1 MGNALRMME
10 NVQIDF
16 GFCPSPAAAGMI
28 AVDRG
33 EIRDILSG
41 KEERLLVIVGPC
53 SAWPEEAVLAYAE
66 KLRAVS
72 DAVSDQ
78 LKVVMRVYTQK
89 PRTVD
94 GWNGL
99 LVQPDPFSVPDMEEG
114 LRRAAALMERIVL
127 MGLPIADEALF
138 LSPSLVLSQWLSWT
152 AIGARSSEDQEH
164 RAYASG
170 IGIPVGIKHP
180 GSGSVAVGIN
190 GVVAS
195 RSPQFAPL
203 FSRKTFTRGNPFA
216 HLVLRGGETGP
227 NYDTGHI
234 ASAVSALRA
243 RGVADPAVIVDASHD
258 NARIDGV
265 KDPSRQIAVIREVL
279 ASLPSNRTAREG
291 FRGFMLESFLK
302 PGSQDIRKTGSDEVD
317 REGFSITDPCL
328 SWEETEGLLRE
339 MADTWGKSELV
350 PRESH

>member
-1 MGNALRMME
+1 MMASVQGNA
-10 NVQIDF
+10 
-16 GFCPSPAAAGMI
+16 GFRPSLAATEMI
-28 AVDRG
+28 ATDRG
-33 EIRDILSG
+33 EICDILSG
-41 KEERLLVIVGPC
+41 KDGRSLVIVGPC
-53 SAWPEEAVLAYAE
+53 SAWPEEAVLIYAE

-72 DAVSDQ
+72 EAVSDR

-99 LVQPDPFSVPDMEEG
+99 LIQPDPFSPPDMDEG

-170 IGIPVGIKHP
+170 IDLPIGIKNP

-195 RSPQFAPL
+195 RSPQFSPL
-203 FSRKTFTRGNPFA
+203 FSMNAFTEGNPFA
-216 HLVLRGGETGP
+216 HLVLRGGESGP
-227 NYDTGHI
+227 NYDPENI
-234 ASAVSALRA
+234 AFATRVLRE
-243 RGVADPAVIVDASHD
+243 RGVPNPAIIVDASHD
-258 NARIDGV
+258 NARIDGT
-265 KDPSRQIAVIREVL
+265 KDPARQIAVVREVL
-279 ASLPSNRTAREG
+279 SSFPSNREAWEG

-302 PGSQDIRKTGSDEVD
+302 RGNQDIRKTDPVAID
-317 REGFSITDPCL
+317 HEGLSITDPCL
-328 SWEETEGLLRE
+328 SWEETENILSE
-339 MADTWGKSELV
+339 MADTCGERAEVSAG
-350 PRESH
+350 ESHQMG

>member
-1 MGNALRMME
+1 MTESTQG
-10 NVQIDF
+10 DF
-16 GFCPSPAAAGMI
+16 AFCPSPAATEMVA
-28 AVDRG
+28 ADRG

-41 KEERLLVIVGPC
+41 KDERLLVIVGPC
-53 SAWPEEAVLAYAE
+53 SAWPEDAVHKYAE

-72 DAVSDQ
+72 ETVSDR
-78 LKVVMRVYTQK
+78 LKIVMRVYTQK
-89 PRTVD
+89 PRTVN

-127 MGLPIADEALF
+127 LGLPIADEALF

-227 NYDTGHI
+227 NYDAGHI
-234 ASAVSALRA
+234 ASAVSVLRE

-258 NARIDGV
+258 NARIDGA

-279 ASLPSNRTAREG
+279 ASLLSDRTAREG

-302 PGSQDIRKTGSDEVD
+302 PGNQDIRKTGTGGTD
-317 REGFSITDPCL
+317 RGGLSITDPCL
-328 SWEETEGLLRE
+328 SWEETEDLLRE

-350 PRESH
+350 ARESH

>member
-1 MGNALRMME
+1 ME
-10 NVQIDF
+10 HVQGDF
-16 GFCPSPAAAGMI
+16 GLRPSPAVTEMVSA
-28 AVDRG
+28 DRG

-41 KEERLLVIVGPC
+41 KDGRLLVIVGPC
-53 SAWPEEAVLAYAE
+53 SAWPEEAVLTYAE

-72 DAVSDQ
+72 EAISDR
-78 LKVVMRVYTQK
+78 LKIVMRVYTQK

-99 LVQPDPFSVPDMEEG
+99 LVQPDPFSSPDMDEG

-195 RSPQFAPL
+195 RSPQFTPL
-203 FSRKTFTRGNPFA
+203 FSGKAFTSGNPFA

-234 ASAVSALRA
+234 ESALWMLRE
-243 RGVADPAVIVDASHD
+243 RGVADPAIIVDASHD
-258 NARIDGV
+258 NARVDGM
-265 KDPSRQIAVIREVL
+265 KDPSRQSGVVREVL
-279 ASLPSNRTAREG
+279 SALPSDREAWEG

-302 PGSQDIRKTGSDEVD
+302 SGNQDIRKTGADGID
-317 REGFSITDPCL
+317 RDGLSITDPCL
-328 SWEETEGLLRE
+328 SWEETEKILQE
-339 MADTWGKSELV
+339 MAGTWGEPSGNRHEYS
-350 PRESH
+350 P

>member
-1 MGNALRMME
+1 MMVHAQ
-10 NVQIDF
+10 NDF
-16 GFCPSPAAAGMI
+16 VFRPSTAAAGMI
-28 AVDRG
+28 AADRG
-33 EIRDILSG
+33 EICDILSG
-41 KEERLLVIVGPC
+41 KEERLLVVVGPC

-72 DAVSDQ
+72 EVVSDR
-78 LKVVMRVYTQK
+78 LKIVMRVYTQK

-99 LVQPDPFSVPDMEEG
+99 LVQPDPFAPPDMEEG

-170 IGIPVGIKHP
+170 IGIPVGIKNP

-195 RSPQFAPL
+195 RSPQFSPL
-203 FSRKTFTRGNPFA
+203 FSMNAFTEGNRFA

-227 NYDTGHI
+227 NYDVAHI
-234 ASAVSALRA
+234 ASEVSALRE
-243 RGVADPAVIVDASHD
+243 RGVTDPAIIVDASHD
-258 NARIDGV
+258 NARKDGV
-265 KDPSRQIAVIREVL
+265 KDASRQIAVVREVL
-279 ASLPSNRTAREG
+279 ASLPSNCEAREG

-302 PGSQDIRKTGSDEVD
+302 PGNQNIRETGPGGTD
-317 REGFSITDPCL
+317 RGGLSITDLCL
-328 SWEETEGLLRE
+328 SWEETESLLRE
-339 MADTWGKSELV
+339 MTGAW
-350 PRESH
+350 R

>member
-1 MGNALRMME
+1 MMASVQGN
-10 NVQIDF
+10 V
-16 GFCPSPAAAGMI
+16 GFRPSPAATETI

-33 EIRDILSG
+33 EICDILSG
-41 KEERLLVIVGPC
+41 KDGRLLVIVGPC
-53 SAWPEEAVLAYAE
+53 SAWPEDAVLTYSE

-72 DAVSDQ
+72 GAVSDR
-78 LKVVMRVYTQK
+78 LKIVMRVYTQK

-99 LVQPDPFSVPDMEEG
+99 LVQPDPFSPPDMDEG

-170 IGIPVGIKHP
+170 IGIPVGIKNP
-180 GSGSVAVGIN
+180 GSGSVSVGIN
-190 GVVAS
+190 GVAAS
-195 RSPQFAPL
+195 RSPQFSPL
-203 FSRKTFTRGNPFA
+203 FSMNAFTEGNRFV

-227 NYDTGHI
+227 NYDAEHI
-234 ASAVSALRA
+234 ASAVSALRE
-243 RGVADPAVIVDASHD
+243 RGIADPAVIVDASHD
-258 NARIDGV
+258 NARIDGA
-265 KDPSRQIAVIREVL
+265 KNPSRQIVVTREIL
-279 ASLPSNRTAREG
+279 ASLPSNREAREG

-302 PGSQDIRKTGSDEVD
+302 PGNQDIRKTGTDGID
-317 REGFSITDPCL
+317 TDGLSITDPCL
-328 SWEETEGLLRE
+328 SWEETESLLRE
-339 MADTWGKSELV
+339 MAVTWGEKSEISA
-350 PRESH
+350 RESH